1 MSIIGLEPV
10 TVDSGTSQTSE
21 DNTLAK
27 DDFLN
32 LLITQLQNQDPLSP
46 MDSTEFSAQLA
57 QFSSLEQLGNVNE
70 NLETLLLYQGSL
82 NNSQAVSFIGKTIT
96 ASGDSSL
103 ITDGIPDNIHFELA
117 GDASDTFVTIYD
129 AAGNFVASEE
139 YGSLNAGS
147 HSLSWGGT
155 DHEGNKLPDGVYY
168 FEVMA
173 VDVNNEMV
181 DATTFTTGKV
191 TGVTYKEG
199 TTYLMSGDQKI
210 PLGNVVEITEG

>member
-57 QFSSLEQLGNVNE
+57 QFSSLEQLSNVNE

-129 AAGNFVASEE
+129 AAGNFVASKE

-147 HSLSWGGT
+147 HSLSWDGT
-155 DHEGNKLPDGVYY
+155 DHAGNKLPDGVYY

>member
-46 MDSTEFSAQLA
+46 MESTEFSAQLA
-57 QFSSLEQLGNVNE
+57 QFSSLEQLSNVNE

-147 HSLSWGGT
+147 HSLSWDGT

>member
-10 TVDSGTSQTSE
+10 TVDSSTFQTSE
-21 DNTLAK
+21 DNTLGK

-57 QFSSLEQLGNVNE
+57 QFSSLEQLSNVNE

-96 ASGDSSL
+96 ASGDSVL

-117 GDASDTFVTIYD
+117 GDAS
-129 AAGNFVASEE
+129 
-139 YGSLNAGS
+139 NADD
-147 HSLSWGGT
+147 HSNG
-155 DHEGNKLPDGVYY
+155 
-168 FEVMA
+168 A
-173 VDVNNEMV
+173 
-181 DATTFTTGKV
+181 
-191 TGVTYKEG
+191 
-199 TTYLMSGDQKI
+199 
-210 PLGNVVEITEG
+210 